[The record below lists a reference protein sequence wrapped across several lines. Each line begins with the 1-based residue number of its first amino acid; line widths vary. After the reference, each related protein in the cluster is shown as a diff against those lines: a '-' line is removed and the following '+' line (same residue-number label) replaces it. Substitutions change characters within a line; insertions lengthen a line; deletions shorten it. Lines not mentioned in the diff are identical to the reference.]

1 MSKKNNQPKPW
12 LYFSGLG
19 LQMAITITGS
29 VFLGIF
35 LDDTFMESSKLF
47 TIIISLL
54 GIFISMIHVII
65 SLKHFK
71 D

>member
-1 MSKKNNQPKPW
+1 MPKKNNQPKPW

-19 LQMAITITGS
+19 LQMAITITSS
-29 VFLGIF
+29 VFLGIW
-35 LDDTFMESSKLF
+35 LDDTFMKSSKLF

-54 GIFISMIHVII
+54 GIFISMIHVIT

>member
-1 MSKKNNQPKPW
+1 MPKKNNQPKPW

-29 VFLGIF
+29 VFLGIW

-47 TIIISLL
+47 TIILSLL
-54 GIFISMIHVII
+54 GILISMIHVIT